1 MLGLPALAIL
11 DEPSAGVDPASRVRL
26 HRLIKAARK
35 LGTTTVLTTHQM
47 TDAETM
53 SDRISIMVKG
63 RLRCLG
69 TPHHLLSKYS
79 KAIVCSIKMRRD
91 YDVDDE
97 VIPMLKSLVPSA
109 KIMSKPSPEYVVLS
123 LSTTDDRKFRMS
135 KIYKE
140 LERYRDEKRKIE
152 FFSIGQASLET
163 VFVSLS
169 SENNSEDNKND
180 DDDEEEN
187 SKTSEN
193 VGTELY
199 VV

>member
-1 MLGLPALAIL
+1 MLGLPGLCIL

-47 TDAETM
+47 ADAETM

-109 KIMSKPSPEYVVLS
+109 KIMSKPSPEYIVLS

-169 SENNSEDNKND
+169 SDSNNKND

-187 SKTSEN
+187 SKISEN
-193 VGTELY
+193 TGTELY